1 MDIKNKSDLN
11 LILNLTERLEINIQR
26 EKNTLTL
33 KSSGKQLAEILEKL
47 TEKDGIKS
55 IKDAM
60 KWQREIRADRKL
72 LSH

>member
-1 MDIKNKSDLN
+1 M
-11 LILNLTERLEINIQR
+11 
-26 EKNTLTL
+26 LTL

-60 KWQREIRADRKL
+60 KWQRETGADRQL
-72 LSH
+72 LSR